1 MKVDVLKR
9 YREVKWTTEHS
20 LSKDQ
25 LKQLIDQKTERVRKE
40 IEKRKLSPIHKLHG

>member
-1 MKVDVLKR
+1 MKVDILKR
-9 YREVKWTTEHS
+9 FREVKWTTEHT

-40 IEKRKLSPIHKLHG
+40 IEKRNLSSTHKLHA